1 MLRLFPHILGNRDHH
16 GNDDDDYEDD
26 ENEDDGDDDNE
37 DDEDE
42 VDGDDDAHQGGGGGG
57 PGAAPLQ
64 RHSTCAQKPFSEQ
77 VLENRP
83 DQTNREEF
91 LAKVLLKS
99 RRTSSVANNEK
110 NSDAHNDMEMQPG
123 KSNST
128 YFTSCN
134 QPDLT
139 LCKYT

>member
-16 GNDDDDYEDD
+16 GNDDDDNEDHED
-26 ENEDDGDDDNE
+26 EDDG
-37 DDEDE
+37 
-42 VDGDDDAHQGGGGGG
+42 GDDAHQGGGGGG

-123 KSNST
+123 KSKST
-128 YFTSCN
+128 YFTSYNIN